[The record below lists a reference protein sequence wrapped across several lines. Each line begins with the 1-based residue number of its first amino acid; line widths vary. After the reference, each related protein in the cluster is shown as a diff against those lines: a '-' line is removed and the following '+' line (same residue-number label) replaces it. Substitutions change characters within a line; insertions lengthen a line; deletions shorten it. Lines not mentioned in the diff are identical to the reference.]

1 MMKWLLVAAFISS
14 VFSGSVLAETVQD
27 WINKMSSSSHQGNY
41 QGTFVFWRDQK
52 LEAMHIAHGSK
63 DGHIWV
69 SLESLN
75 GEPRQLIHKNGEVVS
90 IFPNK
95 QLVSINEMTSNLPF
109 HPDLPKDIKQLN
121 KHYELAMLGQDR
133 IANRDT
139 QIILVKPK
147 DGYRYGFKYW
157 LDKDTGLMLRCDVIN
172 ENKKALE
179 HMMFTDFEYLKSP
192 PEKAFK
198 QTLIPGNYKIL
209 KQDETQSLTLKA
221 GNDWFARELPK
232 GFMLTKNIL
241 KPMRKKQ
248 NSVQQLIFS
257 DGLASVSVFIDQN
270 VNASH
275 RLDGHTKMGSINAF
289 GLMLDKHQVTVIG
302 EVPLETVKLIAKSM
316 RHRQ

>member
-1 MMKWLLVAAFISS
+1 MKWLLFVLMSS
-14 VFSGSVLAETVQD
+14 AFSGVVQAETVQD

-41 QGTFVFWRDQK
+41 QGTFVFWREQK
-52 LEAMHIAHGSK
+52 IEAMRIAHGSK
-63 DGHIWV
+63 DGKVWV
-69 SLESLN
+69 SLKSLN
-75 GEPRQLIHKNGEVVS
+75 GEPRQLIHKNGEVIS

-95 QLVSINEMTSNLPF
+95 HLVSINEMTSNLPF

-121 KHYELAMLGQDR
+121 THYELSMLGQER

-172 ENKKALE
+172 KDKKALE

-192 PEKAFK
+192 PKEAFK
-198 QTLIPGNYKIL
+198 QTLIPKDFKVL
-209 KQDETQSLTLKA
+209 KQNETQPLKA
-221 GNDWFARELPK
+221 GNNWFAKQLPN
-232 GFMLTKNIL
+232 GFMLTKNIF

-248 NSVQQLIFS
+248 KSVQQLIFS

-270 VNASH
+270 VNAPH

-289 GLMLDKHQVTVIG
+289 GLMMEDYQVTAIG
-302 EVPLETVKLIAKSM
+302 EVPLNTVKLIAESIQ
-316 RHRQ
+316 HRQ

>member
-1 MMKWLLVAAFISS
+1 MKWLLVALLSS
-14 VFSGSVLAETVQD
+14 MFSGVVQAETVED
-27 WINKMSSSSHQGNY
+27 WINKMSNSSHQGNY

-52 LEAMHIAHGSK
+52 LEAMHISHASK
-63 DGHIWV
+63 SGKVWV
-69 SLESLN
+69 SLKSLN
-75 GEPRQLIHKNGEVVS
+75 GEPRQLIHKNGEVIS

-121 KHYELAMLGQDR
+121 KHYELSMLGQER

-172 ENKKALE
+172 EEKKALE
-179 HMMFTDFEYLKSP
+179 HMMFTDFEYLQSP
-192 PEKAFK
+192 PKGAFK
-198 QTLIPGNYKIL
+198 ETVIPSNFKIL
-209 KQDETQSLTLKA
+209 TQDETQTLKA
-221 GNDWFARELPK
+221 DDNWVAKQLPK

-248 NSVQQLIFS
+248 ESVQQLVFS
-257 DGLASVSVFIDQN
+257 DGLASVSVFIDHN
-270 VNASH
+270 ENAAH

-289 GLMLDKHQVTVIG
+289 GLMMDKFQVTAIG
-302 EVPLETVKLIAKSM
+302 EVPSETVKLIAESI